1 MLNSACTL
9 FTLFSS
15 LDQAATPWLFSANS
29 NVPFRFSHPSAAIT
43 SKSQVGGYIM
53 ATPWLT
59 AAAVDDGEKKKEQEE
74 LLVFGYA
81 CKLFPYD
88 EKAAL
93 IEAEKHLIPWMGDE
107 NVMIDRSVL
116 TPGWLLKRFRFK
128 FSNFWNSN
136 PFYWYIFFLFKVILI
151 FMYCLM

>member
-1 MLNSACTL
+1 
-9 FTLFSS
+9 
-15 LDQAATPWLFSANS
+15 
-29 NVPFRFSHPSAAIT
+29 
-43 SKSQVGGYIM
+43 M

-116 TPGWLLKRFRFK
+116 TPG
-128 FSNFWNSN
+128 
-136 PFYWYIFFLFKVILI
+136 
-151 FMYCLM
+151 

>member
-1 MLNSACTL
+1 M
-9 FTLFSS
+9 
-15 LDQAATPWLFSANS
+15 
-29 NVPFRFSHPSAAIT
+29 
-43 SKSQVGGYIM
+43 SKSKVGGDIM

-116 TPGWLLKRFRFK
+116 TPG
-128 FSNFWNSN
+128 
-136 PFYWYIFFLFKVILI
+136 
-151 FMYCLM
+151 